1 VIAGWGVP
9 GLPSWSLGFIHL
21 PALAAV
27 VAASVLTAPFG
38 ARLAHRMP
46 VALLKRI
53 FAVLLYA
60 LATKMI
66 VAYA

>member
-1 VIAGWGVP
+1 MTLYRGA
-9 GLPSWSLGFIHL
+9 LALRDLYL

-66 VAYA
+66 VAYG